1 MLTSFRG
8 HQAALFSAILAA
20 TAALP
25 LASASAEDADE
36 AAETSSV
43 TVTGNVGLVT
53 DYRFRGVSLSAGDPA
68 IQGGATVTHESGFYV
83 GTWASSLNVGGS
95 TYGSIELDLFAGWS
109 GNVSEGLGL
118 DVGLLR
124 YNYPNNAPGVKA
136 EYMEPYATLS
146 STLGPVQA
154 KLGVT
159 YAWKQDSLGGRD
171 NLYLFTKL
179 AAALPGTPITLN
191 AGLGYTDGALAP
203 PFQAGAADT
212 TGLDWSLGA
221 SATVLGNISLGVTY
235 VGVEGPPIKGFTDD
249 AIVGSV
255 TFSF

>member
-8 HQAALFSAILAA
+8 PRAAVFSVIIAA

-36 AAETSSV
+36 HAAQSAV

-95 TYGSIELDLFAGWS
+95 TYGSIELDLFGGWS

-136 EYMEPYATLS
+136 EYMEPYVTLS

-154 KLGVT
+154 KLGAT

-171 NLYLFTKL
+171 NLYVFTKL

-212 TGLDWSLGA
+212 TGFDWSLGA
-221 SATVLGNISLGVTY
+221 SATVLGKISLGVSY
-235 VGVEGPPIKGFTDD
+235 VGVEGPSIRGFTDD
-249 AIVGSV
+249 TVVGSI
-255 TFSF
+255 TFNF